1 MYTHTLAIYSDDEDE
16 YEDKDDLY
24 VENGSG
30 KTHRS

>member
-16 YEDKDDLY
+16 CGDEDDHF

-30 KTHRS
+30 

>member
-16 YEDKDDLY
+16 YEDKDDRY

-30 KTHRS
+30 